1 MILWMLGSGGTGEG
15 MRSHF
20 VSPRIVVL
28 QFHTVND
35 RAAALPPERAMS
47 VGWATSV
54 LNFLQHFAR
63 TA

>member
-1 MILWMLGSGGTGEG
+1 